1 MREKV
6 LEFYQLNDFTRLY
19 PGKKSFVSV
28 FLNGEKVHK
37 QKHLILLDLKELYI
51 KFKKM
56 YPDYKIGFSKFC
68 ELRPKWCVTVNSSG
82 THCVCVC
89 TCHQMLNL
97 CVHSYQIIDTT
108 MRV

>member
-6 LEFYQLNDFTRLY
+6 LEFYQLDDFTRLY

-51 KFKKM
+51 ECKKM
-56 YPDYKIGFSKFC
+56 
-68 ELRPKWCVTVNSSG
+68 
-82 THCVCVC
+82 
-89 TCHQMLNL
+89 
-97 CVHSYQIIDTT
+97 
-108 MRV
+108 